1 MKQNDIDM
9 EHMMEVGDLVK
20 RRIYSLSQDADDDL
34 FLVVKVIRQ
43 GVRESVKLWKINE
56 ALVENPYERPLSSS
70 FFEKVS

>member
-1 MKQNDIDM
+1 MG
-9 EHMMEVGDLVK
+9 HLMEVGDLVK
-20 RRIYSLSQDADDDL
+20 RRIYSSSQDADDDL

-56 ALVENPYERPLSSS
+56 ALVENPYERPLNSS